1 MKHTRSVGLL
11 AVLTAACSS
20 GTDASGEGAGGG
32 TGDARPLEDAF
43 VLREVGV
50 APGLDARRP
59 GPPDD
64 TDAASPFQDT
74 DAQTP
79 FDDPDAQAPFD
90 DPDDGRPPPPPPPP
104 DPDAA
109 VSPPPPPPPPGPDA
123 AVSPPPP
130 PPPPPPRVPAAF
142 YPSTLNGFGVVDA
155 NRDTYM
161 YAPAFVFDGAN
172 YHYFACVGVQGDWV
186 MHKSAPTLGGL
197 AGAPFHAV
205 LIPEAGENHNCD
217 PSAIRGPDG
226 RWYLHYSNT
235 PGGTYTDAGVA
246 VADRPEGPYAKITMD
261 LLGHYEN
268 LDPGQYGRGQTTVTR
283 GPDGAYYMAFT
294 NQIMPLEPMSI
305 IVLRSADPSFAIARE
320 EVTRLDPGAIG
331 GWSTQLSFDP
341 RAGHFVFVEPGGDA
355 GFVVTAFDTNWQRVR
370 QEVLPRPPGAG
381 VPGEGQALLVDADGQ
396 LLVDAPEAH
405 GNLVVAGATQGPDR
419 GFPVWITGANE
430 YRTYRVNPVGIV
442 DAVVPVAGGV
452 QVAGWSFD
460 PNDRDFPID
469 THIYLGQP
477 GAARE
482 GTNLGAT
489 NVDRPDVNATQGT
502 TGTHGFWTEI
512 HTGLRGDVEV
522 CVAAINI
529 GAGDNEWLSCRTVNV
544 PN

>member
-1 MKHTRSVGLL
+1 
-11 AVLTAACSS
+11 
-20 GTDASGEGAGGG
+20 
-32 TGDARPLEDAF
+32 
-43 VLREVGV
+43 
-50 APGLDARRP
+50 
-59 GPPDD
+59 
-64 TDAASPFQDT
+64 
-74 DAQTP
+74 
-79 FDDPDAQAPFD
+79 
-90 DPDDGRPPPPPPPP
+90 
-104 DPDAA
+104 
-109 VSPPPPPPPPGPDA
+109 
-123 AVSPPPP
+123 
-130 PPPPPPRVPAAF
+130 VPAAF

-186 MHKSAPTLGGL
+186 MHKSAPTLSGL
-197 AGAPFHAV
+197 AGAPFRAV
-205 LIPEAGENHNCD
+205 LIPDAGENHNCD
-217 PSAIRGPDG
+217 PSSIRGPDG

-246 VADRPEGPYAKITMD
+246 VADRPEGPYAKLTTD

-370 QEVLPRPPGAG
+370 QEILPRPPGAG
-381 VPGEGQALLVDADGQ
+381 VPGEGQALLVDADGHGCSWTHPRRTAAWSSPARRRARTAASPPGSP
-396 LLVDAPEAH
+396 AP
-405 GNLVVAGATQGPDR
+405 TSTGP
-419 GFPVWITGANE
+419 I
-430 YRTYRVNPVGIV
+430 RVNPVGVV
-442 DAVVPVAGGV
+442 DAVVPVPGGV

-469 THIYLGQP
+469 THVYLGQP

-489 NVDRPDVNATQGT
+489 GVDRPDVNATQGT
-502 TGTHGFWTEI
+502 SGTHGFWAEI
-512 HTGLRGDVEV
+512 RTGLRGDVEV

-529 GAGDNEWLSCRTVNV
+529 GAGDNEWLACRSTRV
-544 PN
+544 P